1 MPLGRD
7 QRPCWSASSQPHGR
21 PGRSALPE
29 RDREQ
34 SAASSAESSAPGAAS
49 LSRQPPL
56 PPHHPLIDLPHTSQ
70 VDARRALGIFAPCRP
85 SAFSKKLARAKST
98 PSNLNFLPAGMLD
111 LVPRPCS
118 PPRVTI
124 RGGFPLGKAARAQK
138 RGPLRGPRGVV
149 RLTCRGGRWSDRRQT
164 DCCLSTDSRRRY
176 RSCWACC

>member
-1 MPLGRD
+1 VLPSLSLSRD
-7 QRPCWSASSQPHGR
+7 QRPCWSAPLPVSPSTQPSTLH
-21 PGRSALPE
+21 SM
-29 RDREQ
+29 Q
-34 SAASSAESSAPGAAS
+34 HSAP
-49 LSRQPPL
+49 
-56 PPHHPLIDLPHTSQ
+56 HPLIDLPHTSQ

-85 SAFSKKLARAKST
+85 SAFPKKLARAKST
-98 PSNLNFLPAGMLD
+98 PSNLIFLPAGMLD